1 MMTKYD
7 HEVDGAPT
15 RDDVHSRRHEYSE
28 ATRRALLDSAA
39 DLFVRQG
46 FSHTS
51 LDQVAADARV
61 TKGAIYHHF
70 PSKQALFEA
79 VSEEAEEKTVAAI
92 VEVAAAHDSIWD
104 GAVAGLD
111 VFLDR
116 CLDPAYQ
123 RICFRDGP
131 SVMGF
136 DRWWEFGERH
146 VLGLMGGILERLREE
161 GFIEV
166 EEVGTLGQLLYG
178 SLSAAALSI
187 ARSSNPKATRDEMRE
202 VTIRLIRGLRPA

>member
-1 MMTKYD
+1 MQAT
-7 HEVDGAPT
+7 
-15 RDDVHSRRHEYSE
+15 
-28 ATRRALLDSAA
+28 ATR
-39 DLFVRQG
+39 V
-46 FSHTS
+46 
-51 LDQVAADARV
+51 
-61 TKGAIYHHF
+61 
-70 PSKQALFEA
+70 EA
-79 VSEEAEEKTVAAI
+79 PVEEAEEKTVAAI
-92 VEVAAAHDSIWD
+92 VEVATAHDSIWD

-136 DRWWEFGERH
+136 DKWWEFGERH

-161 GFIEV
+161 GFIDV

-178 SLSAAALSI
+178 CLSAAALSI

-202 VTIRLIRGLRPA
+202 VTVRLVRGLRPA

>member
-1 MMTKYD
+1 
-7 HEVDGAPT
+7 V
-15 RDDVHSRRHEYSE
+15 DDVQSRRHEYSE
-28 ATRRALLDSAA
+28 ATRRALLDSATE
-39 DLFVRQG
+39 LFVVQG
-46 FSHTS
+46 FTRTS
-51 LDQVAADARV
+51 LDEVATKARV

-79 VSEEAEEKTVAAI
+79 VSEEVEEKTGAAI
-92 VEVAAAHDSIWD
+92 IEAAAAQGSTWD

-131 SVMGF
+131 TVMGF
-136 DRWWEFGERH
+136 ERWWEFGERH
-146 VLGLMGGILERLREE
+146 VLGLMGGILGLLREE
-161 GFIEV
+161 GVIELD
-166 EEVGTLGQLLYG
+166 EIGTLAELLYG

-187 ARSSNPKATRDEMRE
+187 ARSSDPKTTRNEMRD
-202 VTIRLIRGLRPA
+202 VVIRLLVGLRPA

>member
-1 MMTKYD
+1 VD
-7 HEVDGAPT
+7 EVQ
-15 RDDVHSRRHEYSE
+15 SRRHEYSE
-28 ATRRALLDSAA
+28 ATRRALLDSATE
-39 DLFVRQG
+39 LFVRQG
-46 FSHTS
+46 FTHTS
-51 LDQVAADARV
+51 LDEVAAEARV

-70 PSKQALFEA
+70 PSKQAVFEA
-79 VSEEAEEKTVAAI
+79 VSEEVEEKTGTAI
-92 VEVAAAHDSIWD
+92 LEAAAAQSSVWD

-131 SVMGF
+131 TVMGF

-146 VLGLMGGILERLREE
+146 VLGLMGGVLESLRAE
-161 GFIEV
+161 GLIDVMEI
-166 EEVGTLGQLLYG
+166 GTLTQLLYG

-187 ARSSNPKATRDEMRE
+187 ARSSDPKATRDEMRE
-202 VTIRLIRGLRPA
+202 VTIRLILGLRPA

>member
-1 MMTKYD
+1 
-7 HEVDGAPT
+7 V
-15 RDDVHSRRHEYSE
+15 DDVQSRRHEYSE
-28 ATRRALLDSAA
+28 ATRRALLDSATE
-39 DLFVRQG
+39 LFVVQG
-46 FSHTS
+46 FTRTS
-51 LDQVAADARV
+51 LDEVATRARV

-79 VSEEAEEKTVAAI
+79 VSEEVEEKTGAAI
-92 VEVAAAHDSIWD
+92 IEAAAAQGSTWD

-131 SVMGF
+131 TVMGF
-136 DRWWEFGERH
+136 ERWWEFGERH
-146 VLGLMGGILERLREE
+146 VLGLMGGILGLLRDE
-161 GFIEV
+161 GVIELD
-166 EEVGTLGQLLYG
+166 EIGTLAELLYG

-187 ARSSNPKATRDEMRE
+187 ARSSDPKTTRNKMRD
-202 VTIRLIRGLRPA
+202 VVIRLLVGLRPA

>member
-1 MMTKYD
+1 MKYGNLAAVG
-7 HEVDGAPT
+7 EVQ
-15 RDDVHSRRHEYSE
+15 SRRHEYSE
-28 ATRRALLDSAA
+28 ATRRALLDSATR
-39 DLFVRQG
+39 LFVERG
-46 FSHTS
+46 FAQTS
-51 LDQVAADARV
+51 LDEVAANARV

-79 VSEEAEEKTVAAI
+79 VSEEVEEKTGAAI
-92 VEVAAAHDSIWD
+92 IEAAAAQSSTWD

-123 RICFRDGP
+123 RVCFRDGP
-131 SVMGF
+131 TVMGF

-146 VLGLMGGILERLREE
+146 VLGLMGGILGLLREE
-161 GFIEV
+161 GVIDVDEI
-166 EEVGTLGQLLYG
+166 GALSQLLYG

-187 ARSSNPKATRDEMRE
+187 ARSSDPKATRDEMRD
-202 VTIRLIRGLRPA
+202 VTVRLIVGLGPT